1 MVAGGTHFFTA
12 TDSLGVAQPISQPP
26 AIFDHSLGGKIL
38 VLGTGSLFSVADGT
52 STAPQTIYGVWDK
65 PADSIVRPLNT
76 SVLQPRTLTSIA
88 SGSSTFYT
96 LTGTP
101 VNWVSQRGWKVDV
114 TTVLTGGRIVYPPQI
129 FTSKLV
135 LVTAVA
141 PAQSAAVCA
150 SNLGVGADF
159 VFNVEDGLQATY
171 ALLDTNGDGLINSSD
186 TQVAG
191 VLTNSVGIRA
201 VVTGISGNTGGLGGG
216 TAVGQICQPNYHPI
230 SIQTSTGQSLTCV
243 PDDVN
248 PNNRPFDRVQ
258 RRIINPPI
266 R

>member
-1 MVAGGTHFFTA
+1 M
-12 TDSLGVAQPISQPP
+12 
-26 AIFDHSLGGKIL
+26 
-38 VLGTGSLFSVADGT
+38 
-52 STAPQTIYGVWDK
+52 
-65 PADSIVRPLNT
+65 
-76 SVLQPRTLTSIA
+76 
-88 SGSSTFYT
+88 
-96 LTGTP
+96 
-101 VNWVSQRGWKVDV
+101 

-141 PAQSAAVCA
+141 PAQSAAVCD
-150 SNLGVGADF
+150 SNFGVGADF

-171 ALLDTNGDGLINSSD
+171 PLFDTNGDGKIDSSD
-186 TQVAG
+186 TQVGG

-201 VVTGISGNTGGLGGG
+201 VVTGISGAGL
-216 TAVGQICQPNYHPI
+216 ICLPNYHPI

-248 PNNRPFDRVQ
+248 VSSRPFDRVQ